1 MKKLIFIMAA
11 VLAGAISASAQD
23 SFKPEAGDFSLE
35 LNYTPGILSGN
46 NSSAGFKLPEYGLK
60 GRLFVGDR
68 FAVKLNLGFSTN
80 STNDKTYITNPDNS
94 VTTTEDISGRTS
106 FSIMPGIEYHFGNY
120 KRVSPYVG
128 AAVGINVGNRV
139 SRDVTG
145 NVSSKTVS
153 PTFGFAVQAA
163 AGVDVYICK
172 GLYAG
177 LEMGLGYGLD
187 KTGRGKTSSVDNT
200 GATTESQG
208 NSDSITS
215 SFGFFA
221 TPSIRVGWFF

>member
-1 MKKLIFIMAA
+1 MAA

-80 STNDKTYITNPDNS
+80 STNDKTYITNSDNS

>member
-1 MKKLIFIMAA
+1 MKKFIFIMAA

-80 STNDKTYITNPDNS
+80 STNDKTYITNSDNS

-139 SRDVTG
+139 SRDITG

>member
-1 MKKLIFIMAA
+1 MKKFIFIMAA

-46 NSSAGFKLPEYGLK
+46 NSSAGFKLPEYGVK

-139 SRDVTG
+139 SRDITG

>member
-1 MKKLIFIMAA
+1 MAA

-46 NSSAGFKLPEYGLK
+46 NSSAGFKLPEYGVK

-128 AAVGINVGNRV
+128 AAVGTNVGNRV

-145 NVSSKTVS
+145 NVSSKAVS

>member
-1 MKKLIFIMAA
+1 MKKFIFIMAA

-46 NSSAGFKLPEYGLK
+46 NSSAGFKLPEYGVK

-80 STNDKTYITNPDNS
+80 STNDKTYITNSDNS

-128 AAVGINVGNRV
+128 GAVGINVGNRV
-139 SRDVTG
+139 SRDITG

>member
-1 MKKLIFIMAA
+1 MKKFVFVLAA
-11 VLAGAISASAQD
+11 VLAGAVSAGAQD
-23 SFKPEAGDFSLE
+23 SYKPEAKDFSLE
-35 LNYTPGILSGN
+35 LNYTPGVLGTN
-46 NSSAGFKLPEYGLK
+46 NSASFSLPEYGVK
-60 GRLFVGDR
+60 GRLFLSDR

-80 STNDKTYITNPDNS
+80 STNDKTYTTNFDNS
-94 VTTTEDISGRTS
+94 VTTTEVISGGTS

-128 AAVGINVGNRV
+128 AAVGINVGNSV
-139 SRDVTG
+139 SRNVTG
-145 NVSSKTVS
+145 NVSSKTVT

-187 KTGRGKTSSVDNT
+187 KRGRDKTSSVDNT

-208 NSDSITS
+208 NSDAITN

>member
-1 MKKLIFIMAA
+1 MAA

-106 FSIMPGIEYHFGNY
+106 FSIMPGIEYHFGDY
-120 KRVSPYVG
+120 KRISPYVG
-128 AAVGINVGNRV
+128 AAIGFNAGNRV
-139 SRDVTG
+139 EKDITG

>member
-1 MKKLIFIMAA
+1 MKKFIFIMAA

-46 NSSAGFKLPEYGLK
+46 NSSAGFKLPEYGVK

-68 FAVKLNLGFSTN
+68 FAVKLNLNFSTN

>member
-1 MKKLIFIMAA
+1 MAA

-46 NSSAGFKLPEYGLK
+46 NSSAGFKLPEYGVK

-68 FAVKLNLGFSTN
+68 FAVKLNLNFSTN
-80 STNDKTYITNPDNS
+80 STNDKTYITNSDNS

-139 SRDVTG
+139 SRDITG

>member
-1 MKKLIFIMAA
+1 MAA

-187 KTGRGKTSSVDNT
+187 KTGRGKTSTVDNT

-208 NSDSITS
+208 NTDSITS

>member
-1 MKKLIFIMAA
+1 
-11 VLAGAISASAQD
+11 
-23 SFKPEAGDFSLE
+23 
-35 LNYTPGILSGN
+35 
-46 NSSAGFKLPEYGLK
+46 
-60 GRLFVGDR
+60 
-68 FAVKLNLGFSTN
+68 
-80 STNDKTYITNPDNS
+80 
-94 VTTTEDISGRTS
+94 
-106 FSIMPGIEYHFGNY
+106 MPGIEYHFGNY

-139 SRDVTG
+139 SRDITG

>member
-1 MKKLIFIMAA
+1 MAA

-23 SFKPEAGDFSLE
+23 RFKPEAGDFSLE

-46 NSSAGFKLPEYGLK
+46 NSSAGFKLPEYGVK

-80 STNDKTYITNPDNS
+80 STNDKTYITNSDNS

-139 SRDVTG
+139 SRDITG

>member
-1 MKKLIFIMAA
+1 MKKFIFIMAA

-46 NSSAGFKLPEYGLK
+46 NSSAGFKLPEYGVK

-80 STNDKTYITNPDNS
+80 STNDKTYITNSDNS

>member
-1 MKKLIFIMAA
+1 MKKFIFIMAA

-46 NSSAGFKLPEYGLK
+46 NSSAGFKLPEYGVK

-68 FAVKLNLGFSTN
+68 FAVKLNLNFSTN

-139 SRDVTG
+139 SRDITG

>member
-1 MKKLIFIMAA
+1 MKKFIFIMAA
-11 VLAGAISASAQD
+11 VLAGAISANAQD

-46 NSSAGFKLPEYGLK
+46 NSSAGFKLPEYGVK

-80 STNDKTYITNPDNS
+80 STNDKTYITNSDNS

-139 SRDVTG
+139 SRDITG

>member
-1 MKKLIFIMAA
+1 MKKFIFIMAA

-46 NSSAGFKLPEYGLK
+46 NSSAGFKLPEYGVK

-128 AAVGINVGNRV
+128 AAVGTNVGNRV

-145 NVSSKTVS
+145 NVSSKAVS

>member
-1 MKKLIFIMAA
+1 MAA

-46 NSSAGFKLPEYGLK
+46 NSSAGFKLPEYGVK

-139 SRDVTG
+139 SRDVSG
-145 NVSSKTVS
+145 NVSSKAVS

>member
-1 MKKLIFIMAA
+1 MKKFVFVLAA
-11 VLAGAISASAQD
+11 VLAGAVSAGAQD
-23 SFKPEAGDFSLE
+23 SYKPEAKDFSLE
-35 LNYTPGILSGN
+35 LNYTPGVLGTN
-46 NSSAGFKLPEYGLK
+46 NSASFSLPEYGVK
-60 GRLFVGDR
+60 GRLFLSDR

-80 STNDKTYITNPDNS
+80 STNDKTYTTNFDNS

-106 FSIMPGIEYHFGNY
+106 FSIMPGIEYHFGDY
-120 KRVSPYVG
+120 KRISPYVG
-128 AAVGINVGNRV
+128 AAIGFNAGNRV
-139 SRDVTG
+139 EKGITG

-208 NSDSITS
+208 ESDSITS

>member
-1 MKKLIFIMAA
+1 MAA

-23 SFKPEAGDFSLE
+23 NFKPEAGDFSLE

-46 NSSAGFKLPEYGLK
+46 NSSAGFKLPEYGVK

-80 STNDKTYITNPDNS
+80 STNDKTYITNSDNS

-139 SRDVTG
+139 SRDITG

>member
-1 MKKLIFIMAA
+1 MAA

-145 NVSSKTVS
+145 NVSSKAVS

>member
-1 MKKLIFIMAA
+1 MKKFIFIMAA

>member
-1 MKKLIFIMAA
+1 MAA

-46 NSSAGFKLPEYGLK
+46 NSSAGFKLPEYGVK

-68 FAVKLNLGFSTN
+68 FAVKINLGFSTN
-80 STNDKTYITNPDNS
+80 STNDKTYITNSDNS

-139 SRDVTG
+139 SRDITG

>member
-1 MKKLIFIMAA
+1 MKKFVFVLAA
-11 VLAGAISASAQD
+11 VLAGAVSAGAQD
-23 SFKPEAGDFSLE
+23 SYKPEAKDFSLE
-35 LNYTPGILSGN
+35 LNYTPGVLGTN
-46 NSSAGFKLPEYGLK
+46 NSASFSLPEYGVK
-60 GRLFVGDR
+60 GRLFLSDR

-80 STNDKTYITNPDNS
+80 STNNKTYITNFDNS
-94 VTTTEDISGRTS
+94 VTTTEDIDGRTS

-139 SRDVTG
+139 SRDITG

>member
-1 MKKLIFIMAA
+1 MAA

-46 NSSAGFKLPEYGLK
+46 NSSAGFKLPEYGVK

-80 STNDKTYITNPDNS
+80 STNDKTYITNSDNS

-139 SRDVTG
+139 SRDITG

>member
-1 MKKLIFIMAA
+1 MAA

-46 NSSAGFKLPEYGLK
+46 NSSAGFKLPEYGVK

-187 KTGRGKTSSVDNT
+187 KTGRGKTSTVDNT

-208 NSDSITS
+208 NTDSITS

>member
-1 MKKLIFIMAA
+1 MAA

-46 NSSAGFKLPEYGLK
+46 NSSAGFKLPEYGVK

-145 NVSSKTVS
+145 NVSSKAVS

>member
-1 MKKLIFIMAA
+1 MAA

-46 NSSAGFKLPEYGLK
+46 NSSAGFKLPEYGVK

-68 FAVKLNLGFSTN
+68 FAVKLNLNFSTN

-145 NVSSKTVS
+145 NESRKTVS

-208 NSDSITS
+208 ASDSITS

>member
-1 MKKLIFIMAA
+1 MAA

-68 FAVKLNLGFSTN
+68 FAVKLNLNFSTN

>member
-1 MKKLIFIMAA
+1 MKKFIFIMAA

-46 NSSAGFKLPEYGLK
+46 NSSAGFKLPEYGVK

-80 STNDKTYITNPDNS
+80 STNDKTYITNSDNS

-139 SRDVTG
+139 SRDITG

>member
-1 MKKLIFIMAA
+1 MKKFIFIMAA

-46 NSSAGFKLPEYGLK
+46 NSSAGFKLPEYGVK

>member
-1 MKKLIFIMAA
+1 MAA

-46 NSSAGFKLPEYGLK
+46 NSSAGFKLPEYGVK

-68 FAVKLNLGFSTN
+68 FAVKLNLNFSTN

-139 SRDVTG
+139 SRDITG

>member
-1 MKKLIFIMAA
+1 MKKFIFIMAA

-35 LNYTPGILSGN
+35 LNYTPGVLSGN

>member
-1 MKKLIFIMAA
+1 MAA

>member
-1 MKKLIFIMAA
+1 MAA

-46 NSSAGFKLPEYGLK
+46 NSSAGFKLPEYGVK

-68 FAVKLNLGFSTN
+68 FAVKLNLNFSTN

-128 AAVGINVGNRV
+128 AAVGINVGNR
-139 SRDVTG
+139 TG

>member
-1 MKKLIFIMAA
+1 MAA

-128 AAVGINVGNRV
+128 AAVGINVVNRV

>member
-1 MKKLIFIMAA
+1 MAA

-46 NSSAGFKLPEYGLK
+46 NSSAGFKLPEYGVK

>member
-1 MKKLIFIMAA
+1 MAA

-46 NSSAGFKLPEYGLK
+46 NSSAGFKLPEYGVK
-60 GRLFVGDR
+60 GKLFVGDR

-80 STNDKTYITNPDNS
+80 STNDKTYITNSDNS

-139 SRDVTG
+139 SRDITG

>member
-1 MKKLIFIMAA
+1 MAA

-35 LNYTPGILSGN
+35 LNYTPGVLSGN